1 MSFLSSEQVHH
12 DQINLRRLVKRLE
25 QAVED
30 TEWGNGGGQDVW
42 LKSLSMLQVCSS
54 MLRGFCYRSA
64 TYFEQKIK
72 YAHKILNNV
81 RSYDGTGLPS

>member
-12 DQINLRRLVKRLE
+12 DRINLRRLVKRLE

-30 TEWGNGGGQDVW
+30 TEWSNGGGQDAW

-54 MLRGFCYRSA
+54 ASMS
-64 TYFEQKIK
+64 
-72 YAHKILNNV
+72 
-81 RSYDGTGLPS
+81 